1 MEADLRDRDNDT
13 PVTTADIDALM
24 SGNHH
29 HIAKDE
35 SPATRHH
42 VGDWLEEHHG
52 DPAFKVREPLA
63 PFNLINSRLM
73 VLRTFFQD

>member
-1 MEADLRDRDNDT
+1 MEADLSDQDNDT
-13 PVTTADIDALM
+13 QVAKADIHALL

-42 VGDWLEEHHG
+42 VGDWLEEHHSN
-52 DPAFKVREPLA
+52 PAFKVQEPLA
-63 PFNLINSRLM
+63 PIQF
-73 VLRTFFQD
+73 D